1 MVDEID
7 SPLEDDRT
15 MAEKYRDSYR
25 GSRQERKFVGG
36 DDDENSV
43 LPLDTVPEVRDGSW
57 TNGLLAWGRG
67 ETSTDVEVVGWWVLP
82 RKRMKNT
89 TRKYRVKT
97 QLSSLDGVKKDFD
110 DKKPRI
116 SPEKRMENRAKGSIR
131 ILRSRGY
138 SMAEALMITK
148 GQMGLDRQ
156 LVPLVD
162 DSEE

>member
-1 MVDEID
+1 
-7 SPLEDDRT
+7 
-15 MAEKYRDSYR
+15 
-25 GSRQERKFVGG
+25 
-36 DDDENSV
+36 
-43 LPLDTVPEVRDGSW
+43 
-57 TNGLLAWGRG
+57 
-67 ETSTDVEVVGWWVLP
+67 
-82 RKRMKNT
+82 MKNT
-89 TRKYRVKT
+89 TRKYRVKK
-97 QLSSLDGVKKDFD
+97 QLSSLDEVKKDFD

-116 SPEKRMENRAKGSIR
+116 SHEKRMENRAKGSIR